1 LGFDESR
8 EDFLTEASKAE
19 IVGKNDLADIEG
31 DGDISIDWASM
42 RPRGRS
48 GQFSGT
54 MAKRS
59 GAGQDGGA
67 GEIGR

>member
-31 DGDISIDWASM
+31 DGDISIDWDFDEAD
-42 RPRGRS
+42 GE
-48 GQFSGT
+48 
-54 MAKRS
+54 KRTVLRR
-59 GAGQDGGA
+59 DGK
-67 GEIGR
+67 EIGRRPRRWRR